1 NPERVP
7 CTGLDYDL
15 ASAKRPPPPQEQ
27 TSLGR
32 AYPLSKSKKPP
43 LGGMPSVR
51 GAARHS
57 ERLTSKY
64 VRVLVEPRQV
74 VDAVSSAVAPA
85 WDAADAIAKRSAI
98 PWVTTTALA
107 RSGLGR
113 H

>member
-1 NPERVP
+1 MPL
-7 CTGLDYDL
+7 TGLE
-15 ASAKRPPPPQEQ
+15 SALGSARKAPPSHER
-27 TSLGR
+27 TSLVR
-32 AYPLSKSKKPP
+32 RYTRSQSQKTPF
-43 LGGMPSVR
+43 GGMPSVR